1 MNSERRN
8 GIQEIRDSLDDIIS
22 RIEELK
28 DEEQD
33 ALDNMPE
40 GLQWSARGDKMQEA
54 IGSMDNAGSSIEKAR
69 QSLGAAAR

>member
-40 GLQWSARGDKMQEA
+40 GLQWSARDDKMQEA
-54 IGSMDNAGSSIEKAR
+54 IGSMDNAVSSIEKAR

>member
-54 IGSMDNAGSSIEKAR
+54 IGSMGNAVSSIEKAR